1 MTTAGALPPALVYQF
16 VCSPPS
22 ASGAEEAI
30 GPATSGEVLLARFLV
45 SEVVLKLPQGFGKRW
60 SWHPL
65 HTTYWGLLSQPDKQK
80 FANSLKEFHGW

>member
-16 VCSPPS
+16 VRSPPS

-80 FANSLKEFHGW
+80 MTTAGEVSHV